1 MAADVMQVPVS
12 APGAPTFIR
21 LLARASGAPA
31 QAPAL
36 PLARQLGE
44 WIDWT
49 RAVSLSRA
57 LDGEVQ
63 PAEPGATPDHDT
75 LLEDCAR
82 IRAELEESIHT
93 GPAPARASAGFA
105 PWQQHILAMQRAMQT
120 ATGYL
125 RGDLRELLA
134 AGSPSQARLAE
145 VDAAMEAALSPREHA
160 LLQPVAAALAARFEH
175 LEKSAAASATPDA
188 AAPAPDSETAPSTW
202 ATTFRHELRDLLLAE
217 LDLRFQP
224 VEGLLAALRSP

>member
-1 MAADVMQVPVS
+1 MQLPVS
-12 APGAPTFIR
+12 APGAPTFLR
-21 LLARASGAPA
+21 LLARASGTPA
-31 QAPAL
+31 KAPAL

-49 RAVSLSRA
+49 RAVTLSRA

-63 PAEPGATPDHDT
+63 PAESGATPDQDT

-82 IRAELEESIHT
+82 IRAELEESINK
-93 GPAPARASAGFA
+93 GPAPARASAGFT
-105 PWQQHILAMQRAMQT
+105 PWQQHIVAMQRAMQT

-134 AGSPSQARLAE
+134 AGSPAQARLAE

-160 LLQPVAAALAARFEH
+160 LLQPVTAALGTRFEQLEKNAAAGPA
-175 LEKSAAASATPDA
+175 PDA
-188 AAPAPDSETAPSTW
+188 ALPAPDSEAEPPAWVTA
-202 ATTFRHELRDLLLAE
+202 FRHELRDLLLAE

-224 VEGLLAALRSP
+224 VEGLLAALRSA

>member
-1 MAADVMQVPVS
+1 MQVPVS

-21 LLARASGAPA
+21 LLAQAAGTSAR
-31 QAPAL
+31 APAL

-57 LDGEVQ
+57 LDGPAQ
-63 PAEPGATPDHDT
+63 PAEDSASPDAAA
-75 LLEDCAR
+75 LLEEYAR
-82 IRAELEESIHT
+82 IRADLEDAIRK
-93 GPAPARASAGFA
+93 GPAPAADSAGFT
-105 PWQQHILAMQRAMQT
+105 PFQQHIQAMQRAMLT

-134 AGSPSQARLAE
+134 AGTPALARLAE

-160 LLQPVAAALAARFEH
+160 LLQPVSAALQARFEH
-175 LEKSAAASATPDA
+175 LQQSGAADWM
-188 AAPAPDSETAPSTW
+188 PA
-202 ATTFRHELRDLLLAE
+202 FRHQLRDLLLAE

>member
-1 MAADVMQVPVS
+1 MQVPVS

-21 LLARASGAPA
+21 LLAQAAGTSAR
-31 QAPAL
+31 APAL

-57 LDGEVQ
+57 LDGPAQ
-63 PAEPGATPDHDT
+63 PAEDAATPDAAT
-75 LLEDCAR
+75 LLEEYAR
-82 IRAELEESIHT
+82 IRADLEDAIRK
-93 GPAPARASAGFA
+93 GPAPAADSTGFA
-105 PWQQHILAMQRAMQT
+105 PIHQHIQAMQRAMLT

-134 AGSPSQARLAE
+134 AGTPALARLAE

-160 LLQPVAAALAARFEH
+160 LLQPVSAALQARFEH
-175 LEKSAAASATPDA
+175 LQQSGTADWM
-188 AAPAPDSETAPSTW
+188 PA
-202 ATTFRHELRDLLLAE
+202 FRHQLRDLLLAE